1 MKKLIS
7 MVAALA
13 IIGSCGVVSLAAEG
27 VESPSAGTD
36 VVKAEAED
44 PGIIVHVEEVTLTD
58 AQKSSLQEAAGDNS
72 TEAYDVWLEDG
83 STGDDITN
91 DADVYPLEVAFML
104 DAASNVTGIL
114 VWNDADAKWD
124 SADFTI
130 VDGAVIVTF
139 EHLCPVAFELKK
151 AEAPAKEAESSSG
164 KSSAQTGYN
173 GLIYIVSAV
182 ALAGGA
188 IVCFS
193 TAGKKA
199 NKEVM

>member
-1 MKKLIS
+1 MKSRTIKIILGCIFTLAAIACVVKLASILYEPKATLTAT
-7 MVAALA
+7 MVATTA
-13 IIGSCGVVSLAAEG
+13 SPTEAAYTHPDENQA
-27 VESPSAGTD
+27 VIPTYTSVTTKET
-36 VVKAEAED
+36 ED
-44 PGIIVHVEEVTLTD
+44 PN
-58 AQKSSLQEAAGDNS
+58 A
-72 TEAYDVWLEDG
+72 
-83 STGDDITN
+83 
-91 DADVYPLEVAFML
+91 YPLEVAFML

-193 TAGKKA
+193 TAGKKKA